1 MKIIGILI
9 VMVMVG
15 LCLQSCQ
22 LPKIYIGDSSGYATY
37 DRLQHKFE
45 ILWES
50 HNAYASEVA
59 DSLRQKAGEVK

>member
-1 MKIIGILI
+1 MKIVGLMF
-9 VMVMVG
+9 VLVMVG

-45 ILWES
+45 IMWES
-50 HNAYASEVA
+50 HNAYATQVA
-59 DSLRQKAGEVK
+59 DSLKAKASE

>member
-1 MKIIGILI
+1 
-9 VMVMVG
+9 MVG

-45 ILWES
+45 IMWES
-50 HNAYASEVA
+50 HNAYATQVA
-59 DSLRQKAGEVK
+59 DSLKAKASE